1 MINYP
6 DFVKNTLMNIID
18 EMAQDPEYY
27 VKNPNKDFIRNRKLN
42 FKSVIKILLSIGG
55 GSISKELLQYFN
67 YDTDAASASAFVQ
80 QRDKILPATFEVLLN
95 KFTNSFD
102 NLKTFQGYRL
112 IAVDGSD
119 LNIAHNPNDKDTYA
133 QSSPDSRG
141 FNILHLNAMVSD
153 GTNTVL

>member
-1 MINYP
+1 
-6 DFVKNTLMNIID
+6 
-18 EMAQDPEYY
+18 MAQHPEYY

-55 GSISKELLQYFN
+55 GSISKELLEYFN
-67 YDTDAASASAFVQ
+67 YNTDSASTSAFVQ

-112 IAVDGSD
+112 IAIDGSG
-119 LNIAHNPNDKDTYA
+119 LNIFLDC
-133 QSSPDSRG
+133 
-141 FNILHLNAMVSD
+141 LHL
-153 GTNTVL
+153 